1 MPDGRIVCGMGEIV
15 NLGRVRKQKARAVA
29 AETAA
34 ARRVQFGRTK
44 GEVAADA
51 AAKARV
57 ARVLDGALRERGA
70 VVASS
75 QEAVSEELSPPTPNP
90 VAPIV
95 R

>member
-1 MPDGRIVCGMGEIV
+1 MGEIV

-44 GEVAADA
+44 GEVAAEK

-57 ARVLDGALRERGA
+57 ERVLDGALLAGRSGSA
-70 VVASS
+70 DPGQSAP
-75 QEAVSEELSPPTPNP
+75 AELLPPPPTPEEEG
-90 VAPIV
+90 A
-95 R
+95 